1 MMISQLKSLRILLL
15 FAVTCS
21 LSSCNYR
28 ALSQENKDLKERK
41 AELARDVDKLIL
53 SMDVDP
59 DADPPS
65 VKVTKAE
72 ADLIRLT
79 RERQELT
86 ISLQALREKR
96 ATLEAE
102 YAKRKKAYGSKP

>member
-1 MMISQLKSLRILLL
+1 MMISQPKSLRILLL

-41 AELARDVDKLIL
+41 AELGGDVDKLIL

-59 DADPPS
+59 DDDPPS

-96 ATLEAE
+96 ATLEVE
-102 YAKRKKAYGSKP
+102 YAKRKKAYGSKQ